1 MGVILL
7 LTILGTFIVMQ
18 LMAIDLQIISLGAL
32 ILALGMLVDN
42 AIVVTEGILVRVQQG
57 SSRVEAALTTVNQT
71 AWPLLGATFVAV
83 LAFAGIG
90 TSQDVTGEFLKS
102 LFLVMAISLGLSW
115 VLAVTLTPL
124 FCVLYMGKQKTDQNT
139 SPYDGKFFQ
148 MYRSFLDFCLSHRIL
163 ATTCLIGVLAAS
175 VLAFGLVENSFFPG
189 DTRNQFLINVWRPE
203 GTHIYQ
209 TSASLEQ
216 MENYLAEQDE
226 VSATTTFVGQG
237 SLRFML
243 SYDPQMPNTSYG
255 QILVTVKDYRSID
268 GLIARL
274 RDQTAE
280 MLPDAQVIYK
290 KMVRGRD
297 LPGKIEVKFQG
308 PDIAVLRQLS
318 AQAQQIIAS
327 DPVAIDICDNWRQR
341 TLVAR
346 PQVAEATARRLGI
359 TRPQIADILAMNFS
373 GKTVGVYR
381 EENKLI
387 PMMVRTPLDERGSV
401 DQMDNLSIISPV
413 TGQSLPLKQIV
424 SGIKAEW
431 EDPIIR
437 REDRMRTLSVYANPV
452 VGHASVLQERLQ
464 PKIEAMQL
472 PSGYSMEWGGEY
484 QGSKEAQEGL
494 FSMIPIFFLAMVFV
508 VLALF
513 NAVRQTIII
522 FLCLPLATI
531 GVTTGLLVFREPFGF
546 MCLLGFLGLS
556 GMLIKNA
563 VVLIDQ
569 IDLEIREGKDPYTA
583 ILDSA
588 VSRLRPV
595 SMAALTTVLG
605 MLPLLADAFFSGMS
619 VTIIGGLTFGTVL
632 TLVVVPVLY
641 ASFFR
646 INQKV

>member
-1 MGVILL
+1 
-7 LTILGTFIVMQ
+7 
-18 LMAIDLQIISLGAL
+18 
-32 ILALGMLVDN
+32 
-42 AIVVTEGILVRVQQG
+42 
-57 SSRVEAALTTVNQT
+57 
-71 AWPLLGATFVAV
+71 
-83 LAFAGIG
+83 
-90 TSQDVTGEFLKS
+90 
-102 LFLVMAISLGLSW
+102 
-115 VLAVTLTPL
+115 
-124 FCVLYMGKQKTDQNT
+124 
-139 SPYDGKFFQ
+139 
-148 MYRSFLDFCLSHRIL
+148 
-163 ATTCLIGVLAAS
+163 
-175 VLAFGLVENSFFPG
+175 
-189 DTRNQFLINVWRPE
+189 
-203 GTHIYQ
+203 
-209 TSASLEQ
+209 
-216 MENYLAEQDE
+216 
-226 VSATTTFVGQG
+226 
-237 SLRFML
+237 
-243 SYDPQMPNTSYG
+243 
-255 QILVTVKDYRSID
+255 
-268 GLIARL
+268 
-274 RDQTAE
+274 
-280 MLPDAQVIYK
+280 
-290 KMVRGRD
+290 
-297 LPGKIEVKFQG
+297 
-308 PDIAVLRQLS
+308 
-318 AQAQQIIAS
+318 
-327 DPVAIDICDNWRQR
+327 
-341 TLVAR
+341 
-346 PQVAEATARRLGI
+346 
-359 TRPQIADILAMNFS
+359 
-373 GKTVGVYR
+373 
-381 EENKLI
+381 
-387 PMMVRTPLDERGSV
+387 MMVRTPLDERGSV